1 MSRLLS
7 ELLNAEEPM
16 FTMALTQLERVS
28 GNASVDVRLTAEIV
42 GKVHMK
48 LRALG
53 LDPRDTTGGEL
64 YAALVGLLKQHDTF
78 LAKRIGVTDP
88 DDVADVL
95 GRIYDVIP
103 ALNIPMKAWVLK
115 PAAAKRLLKQSP
127 PKKVMKQ
134 LGYRS
139 IDSMLKREPVH
150 ELFAA
155 LRFLESKEWLDKFIA
170 KYKVLKPSD
179 FETRTI
185 ELIQMDTQKWGK
197 SAMNYVQSTRQNIT
211 YLKEVGVVAMMPLPI
226 SRMSGLT
233 IITLPLILHYINE
246 IRVYSTFFKSR
257 QTRPDFAQTIIDT
270 LVVDSGKHASV
281 AGQHI
286 HWRVI
291 HRHLGSEH
299 ASITDLFE
307 PHVDAEDLLWRKTE
321 ETLYRLEPA
330 LHFWYDM
337 EYVGVMFND
346 RPVSFNLTDVA
357 ISYAN
362 NLSYGEQSVYHLR
375 QNLWNEIYLRYIRER
390 SVEQHVA
397 KQFGQSDLDA
407 DIIALGL
414 NGDF

>member
-1 MSRLLS
+1 
-7 ELLNAEEPM
+7 M
-16 FTMALTQLERVS
+16 FSMAISQLERVS
-28 GNASVDVRLTAEIV
+28 GNPSADVRLTAEIV
-42 GKVHMK
+42 GKVHIK
-48 LRALG
+48 LRSLG
-53 LDPRDTTGGEL
+53 LDPKDTTGREL
-64 YAALVGLLKQHDTF
+64 YSALISLLKKHDTF
-78 LAKRIGVTDP
+78 LANRIGIDDP
-88 DDVADVL
+88 EDVGQVL
-95 GRIYDVIP
+95 DRIYDVIP
-103 ALNIPMKAWVLK
+103 ALGVPMKAWVLK
-115 PAAAKRLLKQSP
+115 PAAAKRLLRQTP
-127 PKKVMKQ
+127 PKRVMKQ

-139 IDSMLKREPVH
+139 VDSMLKRESVH

-155 LRFLESKEWLDKFIA
+155 LRFLESKEWLDRFIT
-170 KYKVLKPSD
+170 KYKTLKPSD
-179 FETRTI
+179 FETRNI
-185 ELIQMDTQKWGK
+185 ELIRMDVDKWGK

-226 SRMSGLT
+226 QKMSGLT

-246 IRVYSTFFKSR
+246 IRVYATFFKSR
-257 QTRPDFAQTIIDT
+257 QTRADFAQTIIDT
-270 LVVDSGKHASV
+270 LVSDPGKHASV

-299 ASITDLFE
+299 ASIADIFE
-307 PHVDAEDLLWRKTE
+307 PHVDAEDLIWRKAE

-337 EYVGVMFND
+337 EYVGVTFD
-346 RPVSFNLTDVA
+346 GRPVSFNLTDIA

-362 NLSYGEQSVYHLR
+362 NLAYGTQSVYHMR
-375 QNLWNEIYLRYIRER
+375 QNIWNEIYLRYIRER

-414 NGDF
+414 M

>member
-7 ELLNAEEPM
+7 ELLDAEEPM
-16 FTMALTQLERVS
+16 FSMAISQLERVS
-28 GNASVDVRLTAEIV
+28 GNPSADVRLTAEIV

-53 LDPRDTTGGEL
+53 LDPKDTTGREL
-64 YAALVGLLKQHDTF
+64 YSSLVSLLKKHDTF
-78 LAKRIGVTDP
+78 LANRIGIDDP
-88 DDVADVL
+88 EDVDQVL
-95 GRIYDVIP
+95 DRIYDAIP
-103 ALNIPMKAWVLK
+103 ALGVPMKAWVLK
-115 PAAAKRLLKQSP
+115 PAAAKRLLKQTP

-139 IDSMLKREPVH
+139 VDSMLKRESVH

-155 LRFLESKEWLDKFIA
+155 LRFLESKEWLDRFIA
-170 KYKVLKPSD
+170 KYKTLRPSD
-179 FETRTI
+179 FENRSI
-185 ELIQMDTQKWGK
+185 ELIRMDVDKWGK
-197 SAMNYVQSTRQNIT
+197 SAMSYVQSTRQNIT
-211 YLKEVGVVAMMPLPI
+211 YLKEIGVVAMMPLPI
-226 SRMSGLT
+226 QRMSGLT

-246 IRVYSTFFKSR
+246 IRVYATFFKSR
-257 QTRPDFAQTIIDT
+257 QTRADFAQTIIDT
-270 LVVDSGKHASV
+270 LVSDPGKHASV

-299 ASITDLFE
+299 ASIKDMFE
-307 PHVDAEDLLWRKTE
+307 PHVDAEDLIWRKAE

-337 EYVGVMFND
+337 EYVGVSFD
-346 RPVSFNLTDVA
+346 GRPVSFNLTDIA

-362 NLSYGEQSVYHLR
+362 NLAYGTQSVYHMR
-375 QNLWNEIYLRYIRER
+375 QNIWNEIYLRYIRER
-390 SVEQHVA
+390 SIEQHVA
-397 KQFGQSDLDA
+397 KQFGQSDFDA

-414 NGDF
+414 A